1 MSGFDLRQA
10 QGVWQRKPSVRI
22 LAHLPAVQDSFSAA
36 AGTSAAQS
44 GNNAPA
50 LPRLGGA
57 ELIYAAP
64 NYSLGAGAF
73 SPGGGAAGSAVVPR
87 SSDGAAQSP
96 AQSLVPLTVPTS
108 LQPIGADGF
117 TCFTG
122 LLPLGAA
129 V

>member
-1 MSGFDLRQA
+1 MPYCL
-10 QGVWQRKPSVRI
+10 
-22 LAHLPAVQDSFSAA
+22 SAA
-36 AGTSAAQS
+36 GGFAS
-44 GNNAPA
+44 GV
-50 LPRLGGA
+50 GA
-57 ELIYAAP
+57 
-64 NYSLGAGAF
+64 
-73 SPGGGAAGSAVVPR
+73 GAAGSAVVPR

-129 V
+129 VWAKADAENPITAARISRVLLIVISLSPSASALHV